1 MDIIGVD
8 AVTLALHDVEAGR
21 QYLRDFGLAELRA
34 GDAGADFEALDGSG
48 LKVRHWDDLTLP
60 PAVCAPPNLRETVW
74 GVRDEA
80 TLAAIEAELAKDRPV
95 QRGPDGIV
103 RSTDEDGYP
112 IGFQLTVRRALPHE
126 PSLVNVPGMPPM
138 RKANVVADYD
148 SPVEPMTLAHHVFYT
163 LDMARAEAFY
173 VKRLGFRTTDRFTG
187 TGVFLRSA
195 GCADHHNLYLI
206 QRPGTPLGLNH
217 IAFHV
222 RDHLQLM
229 IAGQQFMA
237 KGGQSA
243 WGPGRH
249 IFGSNHFWYFKS
261 PFGGNIE
268 YDADIDVVD
277 DDWVPR
283 ETEIG
288 PKAAA
293 VWLVDKLGH

>member
-8 AVTLALHDVEAGR
+8 SVTLALHDVESGQR
-21 QYLRDFGLAELRA
+21 YLRDFGLIETETGAA
-34 GDAGADFEALDGSG
+34 GSIFEAQDGTG
-48 LKVRHWDDLTLP
+48 LKVRHWDDPTLP
-60 PAVCAPPNLRETVW
+60 APVAAPPNMRETVW
-74 GVRDEA
+74 GVRDRQ
-80 TLAAIEAELAKDRPV
+80 TLARIQAELEQDRAV
-95 QRGPDGIV
+95 TRGGDDIV
-103 RSTDEDGYP
+103 RSHDEDGYP
-112 IGFQLTVRRALPHE
+112 IAFQVTVRRPLPPQ
-126 PSLVNVPGMPPM
+126 PSLVNVPGLPPM
-138 RKANVVADYD
+138 RPANTVADYD
-148 SPVEPMTLAHHVFYT
+148 SPVVPMTLAHHVFYT

-173 VKRLGFRTTDRFTG
+173 VRLGFRATDRFTG
-187 TGVFLRSA
+187 TGVFLRSG
-195 GCADHHNLYLI
+195 GCPEHHNLYLI
-206 QRPGTPLGLNH
+206 QRPNTPLGLNH

-222 RDHLQLM
+222 RDHLQMM
-229 IAGQQFMA
+229 IAGRQFQA

-261 PFGGNIE
+261 PFGGNME

-293 VWLVDKLGH
+293 VWLVDSLGP